1 MSGRLAWLAR
11 QRIVNH
17 LRENP
22 QGVQAVTD
30 HGLLP
35 VLGKK
40 PKEAKEAKPKP
51 RKVKGAELV

>member
-1 MSGRLAWLAR
+1 VSGRLAWLAR

-30 HGLLP
+30 HVLLP

-40 PKEAKEAKPKP
+40 PKEAKEAKPEPKN
-51 RKVKGAELV
+51 VKAAELV